1 MNKTASYTGYDVSI
15 NRNEAGHGKKMEEEY
30 CLTKCITVLVTSVGF
45 GFDGVEQV
53 NYTGG
58 EMMYTNPA
66 YSTVGDE
73 DVVTFESKPKL

>member
-1 MNKTASYTGYDVSI
+1 MLLNYF
-15 NRNEAGHGKKMEEEY
+15 
-30 CLTKCITVLVTSVGF
+30 TVLVTSIGF

-53 NYTGG
+53 NYAGG

-73 DVVTFESKPKL
+73 GVVTFESKPKI